1 MVDDLTHLNA
11 DGDVRMVSVGE
22 KGRTSRVAIAEA
34 SVALPPDLKAAV
46 FGTGT
51 KKGDV
56 LATVRI
62 AAIMAVKNTGSLI
75 PLCHPIEIS
84 GITVEVNETTSGARI
99 EVRVETVGRTGVEME
114 AMTGAAIG
122 AVTMYDM
129 VKSVSKGVVIGPI
142 QLLHKSGGKS
152 GEWDR

>member
-1 MVDDLTHLNA
+1 
-11 DGDVRMVSVGE
+11 MVSVGE

-62 AAIMAVKNTGSLI
+62 AAIMAVKNTSSLI

-129 VKSVSKGVVIGPI
+129 IKSVSKGVVLGPI

-152 GEWDR
+152 GEWNR

>member
-1 MVDDLTHLNA
+1 MVDDLTHVNA

-62 AAIMAVKNTGSLI
+62 AAIMAVKNTSSLI

-84 GITVEVNETTSGARI
+84 GITVEVNETMSGARI

-129 VKSVSKGVVIGPI
+129 IKSVSKGVVLGPI

-152 GEWDR
+152 GEWNR

>member
-1 MVDDLTHLNA
+1 MVDDLTHVNA

-62 AAIMAVKNTGSLI
+62 AAIMAVKNTSSLI

-84 GITVEVNETTSGARI
+84 GITVEVNETMSGARI

-129 VKSVSKGVVIGPI
+129 VKSVSRGVVIGPI

-152 GEWDR
+152 GEWNR

>member
-1 MVDDLTHLNA
+1 MVDDLTHVNA

-34 SVALPPDLKAAV
+34 FVVLPPDLKAAV
-46 FGTGT
+46 FATGT

-62 AAIMAVKNTGSLI
+62 AAIMAVKNTSSLI

-84 GITVEVNETTSGARI
+84 GITVEVNETASGARI
-99 EVRVETVGRTGVEME
+99 EVSVETVGRTGVEME

-152 GEWDR
+152 GEWNR

>member
-1 MVDDLTHLNA
+1 MVDDLTHVNA

-22 KGRTSRVAIAEA
+22 KCRTSRVAIAEA

-62 AAIMAVKNTGSLI
+62 AAIMAVKNTSSLI

-84 GITVEVNETTSGARI
+84 GITVEVNETMSGARI

-129 VKSVSKGVVIGPI
+129 IKSVSKGVVLGPI

-152 GEWDR
+152 GEWNR

>member
-1 MVDDLTHLNA
+1 MVDDLTHLSA

-22 KGRTSRVAIAEA
+22 KDRTARVATAEA
-34 SVALPPDLKAAV
+34 FVELPPDLKAAV
-46 FGTGT
+46 FGGGT

-62 AAIMAVKNTGSLI
+62 AAIMAVKNTSSLI
-75 PLCHPIEIS
+75 PLCHPIELS
-84 GITVEVNETTSGARI
+84 GIAVEVHETASGARI
-99 EVRVETVGRTGVEME
+99 EVRVETVGQTGVEME
-114 AMTGAAIG
+114 AMTGATIG

-152 GEWDR
+152 GEWNR